1 MRSICFFLSVLKSFR
16 STVIPAWEQKGFLHI
31 SSVWI
36 ITRQTSHGNLLPF
49 STGWRKVNA
58 FHVCFSSVTQ
68 SSSSEGLV
76 SDAVII
82 TAALCLPTTMHLA
95 FISTT
100 FLHPSSLSH
109 QFTSFHTWQTFTRW
123 SSSAS
128 KWHFSLNIYS
138 QSISYITPFIK
149 SYYNSICL

>member
-1 MRSICFFLSVLKSFR
+1 MFQQECRYLVNAINMLFLKCVE
-16 STVIPAWEQKGFLHI
+16 IFLLHCH
-31 SSVWI
+31 SSLR
-36 ITRQTSHGNLLPF
+36 TEEFPLRQFSLHF

-58 FHVCFSSVTQ
+58 IHVCFSSVTQ

-109 QFTSFHTWQTFTRW
+109 QLTSLHTRQTFTRW

-128 KWHFSLNIYS
+128 KSHFTLNIYS